1 MRGLFQKC
9 RHDLSTQ
16 LSVCAFFF
24 VCVRSCVMRRIGGRA
39 KRISRNWKEDRRQAE
54 EKENKQKLE
63 DDEDLNRGRII
74 AIRKCRALNSCK

>member
-1 MRGLFQKC
+1 
-9 RHDLSTQ
+9 
-16 LSVCAFFF
+16 
-24 VCVRSCVMRRIGGRA
+24 MRRIGGRA